1 MNNETYII
9 GGNEGVTL
17 ATYVPAPALDGRAR
31 PMVVICPGGG
41 FLNCSPSEGEPVA
54 LHFNR
59 AGYAAAV
66 LNYTTAANADVPSYP
81 QALRDL
87 AEAMALIRSHASEWG
102 VDPDAIAVLG
112 FSAGGYVCAEYCCAW
127 DGELLAD
134 IGTAF
139 ARKPNA
145 AVLCYPVVDL
155 VSFAKGPEEVDL
167 GQVLGQ
173 DMLMMF
179 EQFHRASMRAFTG
192 TEEPGPDFV
201 GKANTIEHPSASVPP
216 TFIWT
221 TFGDNLVNPLQDLAY
236 AQKLHELGI
245 PCELHIFQNGDH
257 GLSLADATS
266 AAKPKEI
273 DGHVAH
279 WAELAAEWLDMT
291 FERS

>member
-1 MNNETYII
+1 MKNEVFAI

-17 ATYVPAPALDGRAR
+17 ATYVPAPALDGHLR

-54 LHFNR
+54 LHFTR
-59 AGYAAAV
+59 KGYAAAV
-66 LNYTTAANADVPSYP
+66 LTYTTAANADVPSYP

-87 AEAMALIRSHASEWG
+87 AESIVLIRSHASEWG
-102 VDPDAIAVLG
+102 VDPDAIAILG
-112 FSAGGYVCAEYCCAW
+112 FSAGGYVCAEYSCAW
-127 DGELLAD
+127 EGELLAD
-134 IGTAF
+134 IGSASE
-139 ARKPNA
+139 RKPNA

-179 EQFHRASMRAFTG
+179 EQFHRASMLAFTG
-192 TEEPGPDFV
+192 TAEPGEDFIE
-201 GKANTIEHPSASVPP
+201 KANPIGHLGASVPP

-236 AQKLHELGI
+236 AQNLHELGI
-245 PCELHIFQNGDH
+245 PCELHVFQGGDH

-266 AAKPKEI
+266 AGKPKEI
-273 DGHVAH
+273 NAHVAN

-291 FERS
+291 FGR